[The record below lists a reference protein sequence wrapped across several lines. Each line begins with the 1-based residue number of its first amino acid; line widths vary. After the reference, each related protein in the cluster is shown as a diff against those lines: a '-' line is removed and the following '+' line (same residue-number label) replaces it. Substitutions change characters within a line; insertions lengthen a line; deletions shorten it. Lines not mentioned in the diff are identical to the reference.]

1 MNGKHCRLY
10 DENLMKSIMISA
22 GLSVFDYLNEKKIVD
37 EQDIC
42 EYLEVNA
49 DSIIADTIEG
59 MNRGQVSEDEG
70 DGGE

>member
-59 MNRGQVSEDEG
+59 MNRSQLPDEG
-70 DGGE
+70 DEGE